1 MITTIIF
8 DVDGTIIDTEEAI
21 LESLQCT
28 LREELNMVYAKEEL
42 TFALGIP
49 GKETLK
55 KLNVSEPDRILSVWS
70 KAQLAFADE
79 VKVFDQMKEVIQQLA
94 SKQIQLGIVTSKT
107 NQEMTDEFEQY
118 GLHDYFAEIITASD
132 TEKHK
137 PYPDPLLVCLEKL
150 DADKSSAIYIG
161 DSIYDLQCAKSAG
174 VKFALALW
182 GCKTQKGFE
191 EADCTLSEPMDILRL
206 ISDCEIL

>member
-21 LESLQCT
+21 LKSLQRT
-28 LREELNMVYAKEEL
+28 LREELNMDYAKEDL

-55 KLNVSEPDRILSVWS
+55 KLNVREADRVLSVWS
-70 KAQLAFADE
+70 QAQLAFMNE
-79 VKVFDQMKEVIQQLA
+79 VKVFEQMNEVIQQLA
-94 SKQIQLGIVTSKT
+94 SNQIQLGIVTSKT
-107 NQEMTDEFEQY
+107 NQEMKDEFEQY
-118 GLHDYFAEIITASD
+118 GLNGYFSEIITASHTD
-132 TEKHK
+132 KHK
-137 PYPDPLLVCLEKL
+137 PYPDPLLACLEKL

-182 GCKTQKGFE
+182 GCKTPKGFE
-191 EADCTLSEPMDILRL
+191 EADYTLSEPMDILRV
-206 ISDCEIL
+206 ISS